1 MLKQGGFQEQKRVES
16 ACMWHDESG
25 AEIGVCHAPI
35 SRRSCECFARTAR
48 SAGTAG
54 TNPFDTAAVGGA
66 RPHDPARS
74 RWHACARKRTGTRC
88 VAEDGA
94 VLAQAVAAG
103 GRGAVRTRAAGRC
116 ATVGS
121 PRDVHTRAN
130 LCGDCDDVREAVG
143 ERAAH
148 QPLEPAR
155 DCRRS
160 HAARPGAEH
169 LAALSGAFFK
179 KEADLKPH
187 RIRYWL
193 TPKPDP
199 AFDAKCTDICE
210 VYKAALAAADTHRT
224 ISIDEMTGIQA
235 LERIA
240 PGLPMMPGKVERREF
255 EYRRHGTQT
264 LIAAFNVAT
273 GKVEGMIGNTRTE
286 KDFARFLRRVLRDAP
301 NIRWDIVCDNLN
313 IHLSEFVVRLVA
325 RHCRLKGKLGVKG
338 KSGVLASKATRET
351 FLRQPDHRITFH
363 FTPKHAS
370 WLNQVE
376 IWFSI
381 LMRKLLRRSN
391 FTTKKDLRTKIE
403 RFIAYFNATMAKP
416 FRWTYAGKPLAGAG
430 GAIK

>member
-1 MLKQGGFQEQKRVES
+1 ML
-16 ACMWHDESG
+16 WHDESG
-25 AEIGVCHAPI
+25 IEMGGRYAPI
-35 SRRSCECFARTAR
+35 GRRSGHYFVRTAR
-48 SAGTAG
+48 SAGTIS
-54 TNPFDTAAVGGA
+54 TSPFDAAAVCSA
-66 RPHDPARS
+66 RPHHSACGGR
-74 RWHACARKRTGTRC
+74 HGCARERAGTHG

-103 GRGAVRTRAAGRC
+103 GRRAVRSRAAGRC
-116 ATVGS
+116 APAGS
-121 PRDVHTRAN
+121 SGDVHARAN
-130 LCGDCDDVREAVG
+130 LRGGCDDMREAVG
-143 ERAAH
+143 ERPAY

-160 HAARPGAEH
+160 DATGADPKH
-169 LAALSGAFFK
+169 FAALGGAFFK

-187 RIRYWL
+187 RVRYWL

-199 AFDAKCTDICE
+199 AFDTKCADICA
-210 VYKAALAAADTHRT
+210 VYKAAATADDTHRT

-240 PGLPMMPGKVERREF
+240 PGLPMMPGKVERLEF

-273 GKVEGMIGNTRTE
+273 GKIEGVVGDTRTE
-286 KDFARFLRRVLRDAP
+286 QDFARFFDNLLSSAAR
-301 NIRWDIVCDNLN
+301 NTRWDIVCDNLN
-313 IHLSEFVVRLVA
+313 VHLSESVVRLVA
-325 RHCRLKGKLGVKG
+325 HHCGLKRNLGVKG
-338 KSGVLASKATRET
+338 KSGVLASKATREA
-351 FLRQPDHRITFH
+351 FLRQPNHRITFH

-370 WLNQVE
+370 WLNQIE

-381 LMRKLLRRSN
+381 LMRKLLRRGN
-391 FTTKKDLRTKIE
+391 FATKKDLRTKIE
-403 RFIAYFNATMAKP
+403 RFITYFNATMAKP